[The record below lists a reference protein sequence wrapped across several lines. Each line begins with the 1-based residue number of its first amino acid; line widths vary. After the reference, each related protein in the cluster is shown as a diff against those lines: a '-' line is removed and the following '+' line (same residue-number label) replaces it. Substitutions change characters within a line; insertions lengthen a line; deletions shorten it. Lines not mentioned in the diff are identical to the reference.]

1 MNETKTIF
9 FLCVWLSIM
18 ISTLTL
24 LFFILSLIAS
34 FILLINIS
42 TFVPLIERDLL
53 QSLRSVRNTPNEAR
67 VLLEKVYITEALSDV
82 DLASFYSGRYYFT
95 KQPDDTILIRE
106 ILQSPSGRYKLVT
119 RVCGNG
125 DLKQMEKIDDCS
137 SYPDYN
143 ETFNDQQSVLYE
155 ASNRMLSSLSE
166 TSETV
171 TGTSKPNKSSKL
183 KDEQTHKSKRKRK
196 NALLAITT
204 SNQVLYTLLTIDLLW
219 SSPNLLQQFDVVV
232 IDDFSADHTVDVL
245 RRKGLHV
252 ITNKVP
258 KGLTYAW

>member
-1 MNETKTIF
+1 
-9 FLCVWLSIM
+9 M
-18 ISTLTL
+18 ISTLAP

-67 VLLEKVYITEALSDV
+67 VLLERAYITEALSDV
-82 DLASFYSGRYYFT
+82 DLASFYNGRYYFT

-125 DLKQMEKIDDCS
+125 AVNQMEKTDDCS

-204 SNQVLYTLLTIDLLW
+204 SNQVLYTLLTVDLLW